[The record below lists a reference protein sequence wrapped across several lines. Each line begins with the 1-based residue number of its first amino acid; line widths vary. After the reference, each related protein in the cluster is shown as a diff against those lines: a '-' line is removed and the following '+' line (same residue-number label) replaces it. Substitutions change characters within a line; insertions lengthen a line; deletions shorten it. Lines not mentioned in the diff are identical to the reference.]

1 LLFFVA
7 GERNGAERLK
17 PVTHREQVIE
27 ESTRIAT
34 LARLIAEAADAQFGA
49 DIDEERFENGLGS
62 DYSQAIRAFRIQ
74 MERSVHLAEGL
85 DRTLD
90 EKIMLYVA
98 RVLRAHPDHIRPAL
112 FRGIVN

>member
-1 LLFFVA
+1 M
-7 GERNGAERLK
+7 
-17 PVTHREQVIE
+17 THREQVIE

-49 DIDEERFENGLGS
+49 DIDDERFEDNGS
-62 DYSQAIRAFRIQ
+62 DYSQALRAFRIQ

-98 RVLRAHPDHIRPAL
+98 SVLRAHLDHIRPVL